1 MFGPQSSSVT
11 VDKKML
17 RLGRYLV
24 IGILCLS
31 VFSYP
36 ETYRT
41 GLRMKQSIWLLYA
54 INLLVIFSER
64 SFDLITLAK
73 LNLSTRLT

>member
-1 MFGPQSSSVT
+1 MFGPQSSSVF

-31 VFSYP
+31 VLSYP

-41 GLRMKQSIWLLYA
+41 GLRIKQAIQLLYA
-54 INLLVIFSER
+54 INLLVIF
-64 SFDLITLAK
+64 FQNGLLIKSLW
-73 LNLSTRLT
+73 LNLISRPT